1 MMFPQGFSHSP
12 DIHPMNTT
20 ILHMKSTSIIAAF
33 TVLASSVLFAA
44 EEPKKQD
51 PPNGGETTKKEE
63 VKPYKLDT
71 CIVSDEKLGEMGEP
85 FVFTHEGQE
94 IKLCCKKC
102 KAKFDK
108 DPAKYL
114 KKLEEKK

>member
-1 MMFPQGFSHSP
+1 
-12 DIHPMNTT
+12 MNA
-20 ILHMKSTSIIAAF
+20 IVLHMKTTSIVAAF

-51 PPNGGETTKKEE
+51 PPKGGETTKKEE

-94 IKLCCKKC
+94 IKLCCKSC
-102 KAKFDK
+102 KKKFDK